1 MDEQEHRATRG
12 TPAREIGAA
21 APAPQGCSNNV
32 ADNNRVVEFD
42 GERYLQIRGAWYNAR
57 TYIKPPEIISR
68 RLEERFG
75 MARPPEAKPARPP
88 QRPPRG

>member
-1 MDEQEHRATRG
+1 VT
-12 TPAREIGAA
+12 
-21 APAPQGCSNNV
+21 
-32 ADNNRVVEFD
+32 DNKTVVEFD

-75 MARPPEAKPARPP
+75 VARPPEAKAARPE
-88 QRPPRG
+88 QRKAKA

>member
-1 MDEQEHRATRG
+1 MT
-12 TPAREIGAA
+12 
-21 APAPQGCSNNV
+21 
-32 ADNNRVVEFD
+32 DNKTVVEFD

-75 MARPPEAKPARPP
+75 VARPVEMKVARPG
-88 QRPPRG
+88 QRRAQA

>member
-1 MDEQEHRATRG
+1 M
-12 TPAREIGAA
+12 
-21 APAPQGCSNNV
+21 

-68 RLEERFG
+68 RLDERFG
-75 MARPPEAKPARPP
+75 VARPPETKAGRPVARPRS
-88 QRPPRG
+88 Q